1 MSAHQARLREIGRAL
16 PGGRFAS
23 RELDLTRKEDAACVA
38 AQFGGVERMHER
50 YPGLHELFQRT
61 CQAPRGLSD
70 ASETGF
76 QNKAKVLAVG
86 YDTASGSA
94 YAMGTM
100 TLTTPAQRLYLTLDV
115 YADDELVAHNAK
127 FYSGCLDGDIQ
138 IQSAQMEPLE
148 DGKEYTA
155 YLQATWESEK
165 SGLLRS
171 QVATATASAGAT
183 DLVKSIT
190 VTHPRHI
197 RSSADGAITVAY
209 ARSAPELDYCYPET
223 RDENKNEEVML
234 DMEGQVDLQDGY
246 HVSKVQ
252 DAGAALACKGFGD
265 ILYLG
270 SVTYGQD
277 SSTSGVVFFPV
288 NDGAS
293 IGWKLDQNWDN
304 SIPDS
309 VRFGNRTHDLEFAF
323 SFRCKEDQS
332 LHDVLITSKGTDLV
346 LSQPHVEK
354 VSKIHLYWG
363 CLAKGTQVTMA
374 DGSTKNIEELQAGDS
389 LKAPDGGTVNVK
401 KLVSGTEQ
409 NLYRVHLANG
419 LEVRASRS
427 HPLGTEDG
435 FTAPI
440 DLNTQSQ
447 LMTEQGL
454 SDVLYCYP
462 ETYNGDVYGLEL
474 ESGDSFYADGVVSGT
489 NAVMGALADQWADEL
504 LTLEP
509 DQAAVEECGRLEE
522 DFQAGLL

>member
-1 MSAHQARLREIGRAL
+1 MREHQALLKELGRAL
-16 PGGRFAS
+16 PRGRFVS
-23 RELDLTRKEDAACVA
+23 RELDLTQEEDAACVA
-38 AQFGGVERMHER
+38 AQFGGAERMRRR
-50 YPGLHELFQRT
+50 YPGLHELFQRAR
-61 CQAPRGLSD
+61 QAPRDLSG
-70 ASETGF
+70 ATPTGF

-100 TLTTPAQRLYLTLDV
+100 TLTAPAQRLYLTLDV
-115 YADDELVAHNAK
+115 YADDKLVAHNAK
-127 FYSGCLDGDIQ
+127 FFSACLDGDIQ
-138 IQSAQMEPLE
+138 IQSAQMAPLA

-155 YLQATWESEK
+155 CLQATWEPGK

-171 QVATATASAGAT
+171 QVASATASAGAT
-183 DLVKSIT
+183 DLVKRIT
-190 VTHPRHI
+190 ITHPRHI

-223 RDENKNEEVML
+223 RDADKNEKVLL

-246 HVSKVQ
+246 HVSDVP
-252 DAGAALACKGFGD
+252 DAGVALACKGFGD

-270 SVTYGQD
+270 SVTYGQN
-277 SSTSGVVFFPV
+277 SGSGVVFFPV
-288 NDGAS
+288 NGGAA
-293 IGWKLDQNWDN
+293 IGWKLDQDWDN

-309 VRFGNRTHDLEFAF
+309 VYFGNRTHDLEFAF

-354 VSKIHLYWG
+354 VSKMHLYWG
-363 CLAKGTQVTMA
+363 CLAKGTKVTLA
-374 DGSTKNIEELQAGDS
+374 DGSAKNIEDLQPGDS
-389 LKAPDGGTVNVK
+389 LKAPAGGTVTIK
-401 KLVSGTEQ
+401 ELVSGTEQ

-427 HPLGTEDG
+427 HPLGTGSG
-435 FTAPI
+435 FTSPI
-440 DLNTQSQ
+440 ELNTQSR
-447 LMTEQGL
+447 LMTDRGL

-462 ETYNGDVYGLEL
+462 ETYNGDVYGVEL
-474 ESGDSFYADGVVSGT
+474 ESGDSFYAGGVVSGS
-489 NAVMGALADQWADEL
+489 NAVMGALADRWAGERLLLAPDRAALDERS
-504 LTLEP
+504 
-509 DQAAVEECGRLEE
+509 RLEA